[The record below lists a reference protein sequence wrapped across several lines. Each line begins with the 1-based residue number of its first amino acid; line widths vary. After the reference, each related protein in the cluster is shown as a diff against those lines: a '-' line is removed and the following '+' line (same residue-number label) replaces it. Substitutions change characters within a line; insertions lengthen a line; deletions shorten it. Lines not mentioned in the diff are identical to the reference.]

1 MPYPKAIEVNLSEA
15 ERTGLEQLVRRHNI
29 GQQIAL
35 RARIILA
42 AGQGQTSSAIAGNL
56 KVSINTAQ
64 RWRNRLAKAQAIS
77 YDDLS
82 LEDRLQDGYRP
93 GAPSRITAD
102 QRCKIEALARERP
115 ENSER
120 PISQWTAREIAG
132 NVETILALELLSAAQ
147 GIDFRRKVLGPD
159 AKMGHGTAPAYAMIR
174 QQIAFIE
181 RDQVMYPHIET
192 MRKLL
197 ANGRLTAHLQ

>member
-1 MPYPKAIEVNLSEA
+1 MPIPIATEVNLSEE
-15 ERTGLEQLVRRHNI
+15 ERTDLDQLVRRHNV

-42 AGQGQTSSAIAGNL
+42 AGAGRTNSAISRDL

-64 RWRNRLAKAQAIS
+64 RWRNRFAKAQAIS

-82 LEDRLQDGYRP
+82 LEDRLQDGPRP

-102 QRCKIEALARERP
+102 QRCKIEALACETP

-120 PISQWTAREIAG
+120 PISQWTAREIADEVMKRQI
-132 NVETILALELLSAAQ
+132 VESISARHAARLL
-147 GIDFRRKVLGPD
+147 K
-159 AKMGHGTAPAYAMIR
+159 IR
-174 QQIAFIE
+174 
-181 RDQVMYPHIET
+181 
-192 MRKLL
+192 
-197 ANGRLTAHLQ
+197 